1 MSIIQYLYAAIL
13 CSVGWFEK
21 KLTVVSVLVALRLM
35 SVSIFPFT
43 FVVNLNIYLSVI
55 FVCWTNSNTFVYLV

>member
-1 MSIIQYLYAAIL
+1 MSVIQFLYAAIL

-35 SVSIFPFT
+35 SVSVVPF
-43 FVVNLNIYLSVI
+43 I
-55 FVCWTNSNTFVYLV
+55 